1 MEAESDDQKLSD
13 IFRDKPE
20 LVTGFPGWM
29 LSSEQAEKIR
39 RLERP
44 AIVEIAGRDSVA
56 AAVQSVAE
64 NNFTDLIPVYVY
76 TGTEYGN
83 WSMVPQ
89 AAKRLAER
97 LPDVRVH
104 PLLVMGAPRFWRVL
118 NARFVAEWINRFG
131 YYSPCPGC
139 HLYLHTVRF
148 PLAKRLGN
156 IPIISGERER
166 HSGQVKINQTGPALD
181 LYKKIARHFDVQ
193 LLFPLRHIA
202 QSSEIE
208 TILQMPWERGKEQL
222 ECTFSGNYRRI
233 DGTAGPSADDV
244 HRFFTEF
251 AVPVAT
257 AVISA
262 FLTGIL
268 PEYENIAWQVLKD
281 KARPKNK
288 KVT

>member
-29 LSSEQAEKIR
+29 LSSERAEKIR

-64 NNFTDLIPVYVY
+64 KDFTDLIPVYVY

-83 WSMVPQ
+83 WSMVHQ

-97 LPDVRVH
+97 
-104 PLLVMGAPRFWRVL
+104 
-118 NARFVAEWINRFG
+118 
-131 YYSPCPGC
+131 
-139 HLYLHTVRF
+139 
-148 PLAKRLGN
+148 
-156 IPIISGERER
+156 
-166 HSGQVKINQTGPALD
+166 
-181 LYKKIARHFDVQ
+181 
-193 LLFPLRHIA
+193 
-202 QSSEIE
+202 
-208 TILQMPWERGKEQL
+208 
-222 ECTFSGNYRRI
+222 
-233 DGTAGPSADDV
+233 
-244 HRFFTEF
+244 
-251 AVPVAT
+251 
-257 AVISA
+257 
-262 FLTGIL
+262 L

-281 KARPKNK
+281 NARPKNK